1 MTPTPPD
8 PQRGTSDHR
17 RQWRECRYVYPVI
30 ARRSKGLSIGV
41 NLNPE
46 KVCNFGCVY
55 CQIDRRTPR
64 DLSGVDIAV
73 LRRELRYALLEA
85 LSGNLWEEDRFA
97 DVPDELRRVNDIAFS
112 GDGEPTC
119 VPQLPEAVE
128 AAAEVKRQLGLDDV
142 KLILITNASRL
153 AAEPFRRARP
163 ILDDNNGEIW
173 AKLDAGTEETF
184 QRVNRPAGGLTLE
197 DIVQNILG
205 LAVARP
211 VVIQTLLLAL
221 DGQPPSQAELD
232 AYARHVRGIVAA
244 GGQVQFIQLHTVART
259 PADPS
264 AQPLGREQLDEAG
277 RYLAAAVQPVPVE
290 VFHS

>member
-1 MTPTPPD
+1 MNDTGSNGSHH
-8 PQRGTSDHR
+8 RDHS
-17 RQWRECRYVYPVI
+17 RQWRDFHYVYPVVS
-30 ARRSKGLSIGV
+30 RRSRGLSVGV
-41 NLNPE
+41 NLNPQ
-46 KVCNFGCVY
+46 KHCNFGCLY
-55 CQIDRRTPR
+55 CQVDRSIPGRPLEL
-64 DLSGVDIAV
+64 DLNLLRSELRAV
-73 LRRELRYALLEA
+73 LEQAV
-85 LSGNLWEEDRFA
+85 SGEIWQDAKFQAVPADRK
-97 DVPDELRRVNDIAFS
+97 RINDIAFS